1 MSAERE
7 WDNLPCFSVPGAA
20 GEKEEKGYD
29 TLPAARADGSAHW
42 NRRR

>member
-20 GEKEEKGYD
+20 GEKNGIKI
-29 TLPAARADGSAHW
+29 TV
-42 NRRR
+42 